1 MVGHVNIHNRTAASQ
16 EIAIPRMS
24 VINLRRD
31 LSGMTVPQNKAEL
44 KGRFRYIGY
53 VMAEASVAA
62 QQEVVDYGNLL
73 RTNRPPASDYRYAR
87 LEEMDVIFHRDN
99 FEYET
104 TRQIHAEVAEKS
116 DMTLKNYLSTKN
128 SFKAAIMRLTNG
140 GYRRIF
146 ANELMRGQADFVRD
160 NHQDLRE
167 NNPVALL
174 GLMGIEVT
182 EDADSFSMVIR

>member
-1 MVGHVNIHNRTAASQ
+1 MVAHVNIHNRTAASQ
-16 EIAIPRMS
+16 EIAISGMS

-53 VMAEASVAA
+53 VMTEALVAA

-73 RTNRPPASDYRYAR
+73 RTNLPPASDYRSSR
-87 LEEMDVIFHRDN
+87 LGEMEVLLHRDN

-104 TRQIHAEVAEKS
+104 TRQIHAEVTEKS
-116 DMTLKNYLSTKN
+116 DMTLKKYLSTKN

-146 ANELMRGQADFVRD
+146 ANELMRGQEDFVRD
-160 NHQDLRE
+160 NHQDLRD
-167 NNPVALL
+167 NNPVALMR
-174 GLMGIEVT
+174 LMGVEVR